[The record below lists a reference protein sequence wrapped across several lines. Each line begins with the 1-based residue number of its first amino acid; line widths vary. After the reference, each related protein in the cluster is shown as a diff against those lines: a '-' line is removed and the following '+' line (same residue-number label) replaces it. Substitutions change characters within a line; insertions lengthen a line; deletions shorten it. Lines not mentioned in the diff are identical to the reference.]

1 MAVSRKIAIGFL
13 AALLS
18 VFTLPAAAA
27 APEELPLNPV
37 PYANEG
43 RDFQVMF
50 TRGCGKLV
58 TRANEPDLF
67 GGQQWEDIIQ
77 VTHTYCD
84 RYQTKGEGCSVTA
97 IFNLHDE
104 DNAMAGPEHVIS
116 RIEESLKSFGSKIVS
131 QKGIKKD
138 FGTEVI
144 AEGVEVLAHQ
154 EKGSGEVWIRGLL
167 IDGDIYIL
175 TAWKDQG
182 GVLKNPDYI
191 MFFNSFQPWVE

>member
-50 TRGCGKLV
+50 PRGCGKLV

-67 GGQQWEDIIQ
+67 GGQPWEDIIQ

-84 RYQTKGEGCSVTA
+84 RYQKKGEGCSVTA

-104 DNAMAGPEHVIS
+104 GNMMAGPEHVIS
-116 RIEESLKSFGSKIVS
+116 RVEESLKTFGSKIVS
-131 QKGIKKD
+131 QKVIKKD
-138 FGTEVI
+138 FGNEAI

-154 EKGSGEVWIRGLL
+154 EKGPGEVWIRGLL

-191 MFFNSFQPWVE
+191 MFLNSFQPWVE